1 MKTLLL
7 LAALPL
13 SSLTDM
19 SNPVATR
26 VERYLKIADE
36 MQWTEVEKAKL
47 TALVARDVEN
57 TRQLHQR
64 LAAAKGAKLA
74 AAPKVDPTLE
84 RLRQD
89 AQRRKARFEVLKRT
103 QTHYQPGKTNLNVRA
118 MRASLAEKIA
128 EARHGWTNALVKVDA
143 VKAKLETRKAEYVA
157 KRDKA
162 TLPSTKAIYQ
172 AFIDIIDELLER
184 LGVKKEDE

>member
-1 MKTLLL
+1 MKKLLL
-7 LAALPL
+7 LAVLPL
-13 SSLTDM
+13 ACFADV
-19 SNPVATR
+19 SNPAALR
-26 VERYLKIADE
+26 VERYLKLADE
-36 MQWTEVEKAKL
+36 MQWTDVEKAKL
-47 TALVARDVEN
+47 TALVARDAEN

-74 AAPKVDPTLE
+74 ATPKVDPTLE

-103 QTHYQPGKTNLNVRA
+103 QTQYQPGKTNLNVRA

-128 EARHGWTNALVKVDA
+128 EARQGWTNALIKVDA

-172 AFIDIIDELLER
+172 AFIDIIDELLAR